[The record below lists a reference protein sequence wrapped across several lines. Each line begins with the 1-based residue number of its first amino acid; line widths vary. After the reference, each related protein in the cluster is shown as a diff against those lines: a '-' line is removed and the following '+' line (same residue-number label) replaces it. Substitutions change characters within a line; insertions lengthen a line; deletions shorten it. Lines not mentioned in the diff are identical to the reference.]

1 METYEKVYFFPVHNL
16 TIYDLYDWACKD
28 NDSRGTVVNRTM
40 VKVKNQ
46 SSPRL
51 SRSPSRKSSL
61 RAGSL
66 VKVNEQDVALFR
78 YGDVVYAISEHCPHA
93 GGPLHVGDIED
104 VPGKS
109 LCVRCPYHGWKFDL
123 ETGKCCHPKSRGDLS
138 AIVYPV
144 RVDPESG
151 EMAVGFDQFNP
162 FYFTGSSF

>member
-93 GGPLHVGDIED
+93 G
-104 VPGKS
+104 
-109 LCVRCPYHGWKFDL
+109 
-123 ETGKCCHPKSRGDLS
+123 KCCHPKSRGDLS

>member
-1 METYEKVYFFPVHNL
+1 
-16 TIYDLYDWACKD
+16 
-28 NDSRGTVVNRTM
+28 M

>member
-1 METYEKVYFFPVHNL
+1 
-16 TIYDLYDWACKD
+16 
-28 NDSRGTVVNRTM
+28 M

-61 RAGSL
+61 RTGSL

-93 GGPLHVGDIED
+93 GGPLHIGDIED

-123 ETGKCCHPKSRGDLS
+123 KTGEKIKPQKS
-138 AIVYPV
+138 
-144 RVDPESG
+144 
-151 EMAVGFDQFNP
+151 
-162 FYFTGSSF
+162 